1 MNNTNAVLK
10 RKISQ
15 GWAVLGA
22 GLLLLALS
30 FALPAL
36 LSADAS
42 SYKWVGG
49 FGILLIGWGGTFL
62 ARYLLA
68 ARSPQTARRTIVDEL
83 DERNRAI
90 RHQAGNLAFMVTF
103 LTSSV
108 ALIIYSAMTRGQPAD
123 ALWFFMAALVIVPS
137 IVYVIALV
145 VLNEK

>member
-1 MNNTNAVLK
+1 MNSTNAVLK

-15 GWAVLGA
+15 GWAMLGA

-36 LSADAS
+36 LPRSLMNF
-42 SYKWVGG
+42 KWVGG

-68 ARSPQTARRTIVDEL
+68 ARSPETARRAIIDDT

-90 RHQAGNLAFMVTF
+90 RNQAGYVAFMVTF

-108 ALIIYSAMTRGQPAD
+108 ALIIYSALTRGQPTD
-123 ALWFFMAALVIVPS
+123 ALWLYMAAVVIVPS
-137 IVYVIALV
+137 IVYVITMV
-145 VLNEK
+145 VLQEK

>member
-1 MNNTNAVLK
+1 MNSTNAVLK

-15 GWAVLGA
+15 GWAMLGA

-36 LSADAS
+36 LPRSLMNF
-42 SYKWVGG
+42 KWVGG

-68 ARSPQTARRTIVDEL
+68 ARSPETARRAIIDDT

-90 RHQAGNLAFMVTF
+90 RNQAGYVAFMVTF

-108 ALIIYSAMTRGQPAD
+108 ALIIYSALTRGQPAD
-123 ALWFFMAALVIVPS
+123 ALWLYMAAVVIVPS
-137 IVYVIALV
+137 IVYVITMV
-145 VLNEK
+145 VLQEK

>member
-1 MNNTNAVLK
+1 M
-10 RKISQ
+10 
-15 GWAVLGA
+15 LGA

-36 LSADAS
+36 LPGSMMNF
-42 SYKWVGG
+42 KWVGG

-68 ARSPQTARRTIVDEL
+68 TRSPETARRAIIDDT

-90 RHQAGNLAFMVTF
+90 RHQAGNLAFLVTF

-123 ALWFFMAALVIVPS
+123 ALWLYMAAVVIVPS
-137 IVYVIALV
+137 IIYVIALV
-145 VLNEK
+145 FLHEK